1 MKKIMLIFLTI
12 FLLQGIAIAD
22 DEDNKEKNVNHVKD
36 QILKHTDKKISILS
50 SFKSC
55 VSSAS
60 SKDEIKSCRKEKK
73 DSMKAVKKENKKMRK
88 EFRKGKKKG
97 KGKGRRN
104 KGRKNKDDD
113 DDDNDDDDDDKND
126 D

>member
-1 MKKIMLIFLTI
+1 MKKFILIIVTI
-12 FLLQGIAIAD
+12 FLFQGIAQAD
-22 DEDNKEKNVNHVKD
+22 DENNKEKNINQVKD

-60 SKDEIKSCRKEKK
+60 SKDDIKSCHQEKK
-73 DSMKAVKKENKKMRK
+73 NSMKAVKKENKERRK
-88 EFRKGKKKG
+88 EFRKGKKR
-97 KGKGRRN
+97 GKGRRN

-113 DDDNDDDDDDKND
+113 DNENDDDDEKND